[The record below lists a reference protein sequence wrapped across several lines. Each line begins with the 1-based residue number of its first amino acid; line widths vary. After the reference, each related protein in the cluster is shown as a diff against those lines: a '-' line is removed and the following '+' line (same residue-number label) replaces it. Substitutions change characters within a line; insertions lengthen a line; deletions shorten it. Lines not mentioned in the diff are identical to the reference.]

1 MRYIVVAVLLMVTCK
16 APPNK
21 TMELKAIVGEETHDV
36 KVKNKIILKGD
47 SNVINI
53 NTYIILKE
61 DTTKRDSL

>member
-1 MRYIVVAVLLMVTCK
+1 MRYIMVAVLLMVTCK
-16 APPNK
+16 PPPNK